1 MSALISSVN
10 AMTYSGAVFNQM
22 YNSCASNALYA
33 VVYKQTAQAGDA
45 REISLYQ
52 NYADS
57 RMAAGTFYQDAG
69 TGSLGNLMNLIMG
82 KQKGL
87 AEASVWS
94 NDDWRMNMTPTQEVY
109 ANAAQFK
116 IVASRNIGES
126 LAPAGFKA
134 VIGTELSHGK
144 SVIAVLDTLEG
155 SGRHV
160 VAIEGMNSDGYIFK
174 NSWGVDY
181 GSNGYG
187 ILGYG
192 QSLKF
197 KGLYVIDEYTG
208 LDFKWTD
215 TRETIAK
222 LYSVILDRC
231 VERDGLIFWSK
242 LADGGMSITSIAE
255 AMYGSPEAQAL
266 HRKQTNAQFAA
277 ELYHDAIGRNA
288 RDVDVTFFDGVLQTG
303 MNRGELSAHF
313 VDLVSKGLD
322 TKEADIRL
330 DNIANISVNY
340 ALTYQNNS
348 VNEYAQTV
356 LDTITHD
363 QSSVQIALVG
373 MQHFLEVA

>member
-1 MSALISSVN
+1 MSTLISNVN
-10 AMTYSGAVFNQM
+10 VMTYSGTLFNQV

-45 REISLYQ
+45 REISVYQ

-57 RMAAGTFYQDAG
+57 RIAAGTFYQDAG
-69 TGSLGNLMNLIMG
+69 TGSLGNLMSLIMG

-94 NDDWRMNMTPTQEVY
+94 NSDWRMYMTPTQDVY
-109 ANAAQFK
+109 DNAAQFK
-116 IVASRNIGES
+116 IVSYRSLGES
-126 LAPAGFKA
+126 MAPSAYKKA
-134 VIGTELSHGK
+134 IETELSHGK
-144 SVIAVLDTLEG
+144 SVLTILDSLEG
-155 SGRHV
+155 SGRHAV
-160 VAIEGMNSDGYIFK
+160 VIEGMNNDGYIFK
-174 NSWGVDY
+174 NSWGD
-181 GSNGYG
+181 GWGNDGYG
-187 ILGYG
+187 TLSYA

-208 LDFKWTD
+208 LDFKWTA

-222 LYSVILDRC
+222 LYHVILDRC

-242 LADGGMSITSIAE
+242 HADNGLSMSTIAE
-255 AMYGSPEAQAL
+255 AMINSQEAQAL
-266 HRKQTNAQFAA
+266 NGVQTNAEFAK
-277 ELYHDAIGRNA
+277 ELYFDAIGREA

-303 MNRGELSAHF
+303 MNRGVLTAHF

-322 TKEADIRL
+322 TKEADMRL

-363 QSSVQIALVG
+363 QSSVQIVLIG
-373 MQHFLEVA
+373 MQHFQEVV

>member
-45 REISLYQ
+45 REISVYQ

-144 SVIAVLDTLEG
+144 SVITVLDALEG

-208 LDFKWTD
+208 LDFKWTEN
-215 TRETIAK
+215 RETIAK

-266 HRKQTNAQFAA
+266 HGKQTNAQFAA

-330 DNIANISVNY
+330 DNIANISVNF

-363 QSSVQIALVG
+363 KSSVQIALVG